1 MLCADQ
7 LPACNGRN
15 CVAGCC
21 LHACFVE
28 SHTLLKHSEV
38 TKATAFV
45 FWLACLWRP
54 CTQRVGLISPHQIP
68 QSRIDITQS
77 TTWAHLCLG
86 ALPLMSL
93 PTTLKVPRWS
103 IRRLSWAWTKSGCNI
118 SFDFR
123 SQDNA
128 WPLPVLVLR
137 SMLPGYS
144 ATRNVQRSTANCR
157 SKIGA
162 SLSRIRSCSACSS
175 FASAMTPLIQLW
187 EVLSSLYRWQCAW
200 NHSLWA
206 FRSFCCGDNSSS
218 SLLSSSLLS
227 SSRCPQLR
235 VPKTHGRRGA
245 QNTHGL
251 ESRYPRA
258 NGATVAI
265 SKKLKLKAT

>member
-15 CVAGCC
+15 DVAWCC

-28 SHTLLKHSEV
+28 SDTLLKHSEL
-38 TKATAFV
+38 TKATSLV
-45 FWLACLWRP
+45 FSISMPVTPVHSEGRP
-54 CTQRVGLISPHQIP
+54 HLS
-68 QSRIDITQS
+68 SSNS
-77 TTWAHLCLG
+77 TVKDWYYTKHHLS
-86 ALPLMSL
+86 AP
-93 PTTLKVPRWS
+93 
-103 IRRLSWAWTKSGCNI
+103 LSWRAAIDVTANHFESATLVHKASFLSLNKTGCNI

-128 WPLPVLVLR
+128 WPLPVLVPR

-144 ATRNVQRSTANCR
+144 AKRNVQRNTANCR

-175 FASAMTPLIQLW
+175 FAFAMTPLIQLW

-218 SLLSSSLLS
+218 SLLSSS
-227 SSRCPQLR
+227 RCPQLR
-235 VPKTHGRRGA
+235 APKTHRRNGPPKYK
-245 QNTHGL
+245 TFPSCLVTLGCSMWCL
-251 ESRYPRA
+251 DLKSES
-258 NGATVAI
+258 
-265 SKKLKLKAT
+265 